1 MIAMLDFIKPNVI
14 FYEVQHVIHRKQS
27 AALDT
32 MNSRTV
38 YRRQNNDSCKDIQR
52 HPRTHPRKL

>member
-1 MIAMLDFIKPNVI
+1 MIAMLDFIKPNVM
-14 FYEVQHVIHRKQS
+14 FYEVQHVSHRKHS

-32 MNSRTV
+32 MNSKRL
-38 YRRQNNDSCKDIQR
+38 YSRQNNDFSKDIQR